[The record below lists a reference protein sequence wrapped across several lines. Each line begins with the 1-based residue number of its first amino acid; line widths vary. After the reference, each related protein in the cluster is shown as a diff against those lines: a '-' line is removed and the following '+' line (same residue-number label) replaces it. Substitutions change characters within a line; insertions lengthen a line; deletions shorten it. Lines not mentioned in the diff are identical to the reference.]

1 MADTAFDKFDEKND
15 WIFILCMPPQRIYN
29 ADVPI
34 SISSISMSLN
44 FFIPLAL
51 VSVSRNWFTFSS
63 RAFYQYMSLKMGYEH
78 ANIFEEEHF
87 NYSQNMWPVE
97 GRHKCGWFIVY
108 IPARI
113 TLVVSVYSVN
123 LRYYPVW
130 SWLSLF
136 LNFTSILSTN
146 SWCLQSII
154 LQTCSYKCLLYNS
167 HNTMTTYMLFYSS
180 SSSSECWVGAE
191 LNDGVRRRLSLN
203 IEWYTSF
210 SILILIL
217 LIHTTSM
224 FLTIIWVCYV
234 KS

>member
-1 MADTAFDKFDEKND
+1 
-15 WIFILCMPPQRIYN
+15 
-29 ADVPI
+29 
-34 SISSISMSLN
+34 MSLN

-154 LQTCSYKCLLYNS
+154 LLQTCSYKCLLYNS
-167 HNTMTTYMLFYSS
+167 HNTMTTYAILFVIIIFRMLSWSWAKWRCKKKISIKYWMIPVSVFSFLFYLYIQRP
-180 SSSSECWVGAE
+180 CFWLLFGYVM
-191 LNDGVRRRLSLN
+191 LNHRR
-203 IEWYTSF
+203 EWQGTVCNVWF
-210 SILILIL
+210 SRTDYIFI
-217 LIHTTSM
+217 
-224 FLTIIWVCYV
+224 F
-234 KS
+234 

>member
-1 MADTAFDKFDEKND
+1 
-15 WIFILCMPPQRIYN
+15 
-29 ADVPI
+29 
-34 SISSISMSLN
+34 MSLN

-154 LQTCSYKCLLYNS
+154 LLQTCSYKCLLYNS

-191 LNDGVRRRLSLN
+191 LNDGVRRRLALN
-203 IEWYTSF
+203 IEWFQFQYFHSYSTYTYNVHVF
-210 SILILIL
+210 DYYLGML
-217 LIHTTSM
+217 
-224 FLTIIWVCYV
+224 YV